1 MRVVNRHEGNT
12 MYKLV
17 ITTLLL
23 TVSSTNYADCNKS
36 LTRTAP
42 DNRYELL
49 NNNTEVKDKETG
61 LIWQRCSLGQTWSG
75 TSCTGKTT
83 EYEWK
88 AALQAAKKMGSGW
101 RMPNVTELSSLL
113 ELACYFPAINKD
125 FFPDTI
131 HGMFWSSSPNAYR
144 SNHVWCVSFYNGGV
158 ISNESEY
165 SNQTGYQ
172 EGGFCRYVRLVR
184 SGK

>member
-1 MRVVNRHEGNT
+1 MA
-12 MYKLV
+12 
-17 ITTLLL
+17 L
-23 TVSSTNYADCNKS
+23 TATFSQAQTCQTNIKNK
-36 LTRTAP
+36 TP
-42 DNRYELL
+42 DSRYQLL
-49 NNNTEVKDKETG
+49 NNNSEVKDLKTG

-113 ELACYFPAINKD
+113 ELACYFPAINED

-131 HGMFWSSSPNAYR
+131 HGMFWSSSPSAYR
-144 SNHVWCVSFYNGGV
+144 SSRVWCVSFYNGGV